1 MKIVYLILGAI
12 IVALLYPRYDL
23 LVKEDFFAEGFT
35 LVQPGFM
42 TSMGCHKAANEMK
55 ARYYTCEAKAEWR
68 RRFLK
73 EEQNVT
79 NHAGLLTE

>member
-1 MKIVYLILGAI
+1 MKIAYLTLGAI
-12 IVALLYPRYDL
+12 IIALLYPRYDL
-23 LVKEDFFAEGFT
+23 LVKEDFFADEFT

-55 ARYYTCEAKAEWR
+55 ARYYTCEPKAEWR

-73 EEQNVT
+73 EEQSAIDDT
-79 NHAGLLTE
+79 GLLTE